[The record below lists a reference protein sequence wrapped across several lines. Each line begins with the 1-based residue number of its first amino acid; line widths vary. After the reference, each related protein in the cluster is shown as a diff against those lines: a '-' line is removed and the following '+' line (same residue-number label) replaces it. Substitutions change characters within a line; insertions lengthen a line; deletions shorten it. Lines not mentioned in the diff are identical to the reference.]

1 MATSHTEQTTRRFRV
16 CETCGQLFH
25 SVRSA
30 RLHQD
35 TEGHHDGIQHITA
48 EVQE

>member
-35 TEGHHDGIQHITA
+35 TEGHDDGIQHITA